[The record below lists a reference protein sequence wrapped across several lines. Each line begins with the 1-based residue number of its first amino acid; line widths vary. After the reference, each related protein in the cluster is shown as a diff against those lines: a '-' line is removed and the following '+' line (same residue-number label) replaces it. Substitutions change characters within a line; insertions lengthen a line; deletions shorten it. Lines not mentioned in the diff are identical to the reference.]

1 VTASQDP
8 SETTKD
14 VLATA
19 SLVDASFP
27 KPDWGMLVAWDS
39 MIGHLPQADA
49 VESVRMFYSTVVDRR
64 IMPADVLR
72 LSRQI
77 RDTRLSAAG
86 TSRLDDLNT
95 ADPADPRAWLAER
108 RRLAGLIG
116 DGVIP
121 AGNPVRADV
130 EVRPVGDLLSVV
142 GRRWGVAAVSA
153 VELADERARSDARD
167 AAAAAVAHAKAG
179 RRVSE

>member
-1 VTASQDP
+1 
-8 SETTKD
+8 
-14 VLATA
+14 
-19 SLVDASFP
+19 
-27 KPDWGMLVAWDS
+27 
-39 MIGHLPQADA
+39 
-49 VESVRMFYSTVVDRR
+49 
-64 IMPADVLR
+64 MPADVLR